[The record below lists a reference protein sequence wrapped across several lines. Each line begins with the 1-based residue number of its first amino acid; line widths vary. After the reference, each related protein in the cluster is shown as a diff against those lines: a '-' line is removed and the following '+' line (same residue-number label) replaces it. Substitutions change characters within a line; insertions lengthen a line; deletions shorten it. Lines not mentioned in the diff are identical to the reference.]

1 MVHTRF
7 MTTDNAGADKFARA
21 TGRSGPEWVSAL
33 DSAGARGRTHKEI
46 AVIALELMPPETSG
60 NAEWWAQSVTV
71 EYERAIGARDVGQQ
85 CDGDFAVSASK
96 TVHCGIDEARE
107 RWQAAIAEH
116 LAENDDAVD
125 GVAFSEEPRLSDTD
139 KWRYW
144 RVDLADGTKVTV
156 TIGASGSSSEKSSVA
171 VQHEKLG
178 QASDRDRWK
187 PVWKSVL
194 ARMPR

>member
-1 MVHTRF
+1 MVHTPF
-7 MTTDNAGADKFARA
+7 MTTDNAAADKFARA
-21 TGRSGPEWVSAL
+21 TGRSAEQWRSAL
-33 DSAGARGRTHKEI
+33 DAAGGRGRSHQEI
-46 AVIALELMPPETSG
+46 AALALDLMPADITG
-60 NAEWWAQSVTV
+60 NAEWWAQSVTI
-71 EYERAIGARDVGQQ
+71 EYERATGARDVGQR

-96 TVHCGIDEARE
+96 TVHCGLDEARE

-116 LAENDDAVD
+116 LAENDDTID
-125 GVAFSEEPRLSDTD
+125 GIAFAEEPRLSDTD

-144 RVDLADGTKVTV
+144 RVALADGTKVDV
-156 TIGASGSSSEKSSVA
+156 TIGASGASSAKSSVA